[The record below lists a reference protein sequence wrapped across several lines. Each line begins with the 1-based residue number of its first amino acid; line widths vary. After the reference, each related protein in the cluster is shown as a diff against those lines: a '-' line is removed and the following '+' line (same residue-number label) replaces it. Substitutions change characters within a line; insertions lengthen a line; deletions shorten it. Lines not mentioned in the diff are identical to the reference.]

1 MSTLL
6 HEPLF
11 YIFFVYGMSFL
22 VMAYVVLHGI
32 RNATAI
38 TLVTTYYA
46 LALFGLMHGVTELV
60 DWVRFIVKTTGNGEI
75 AALKYASQVCL
86 IASFVVLLQFGVN
99 LLTYRSDKARVLRF
113 APGILF
119 VVYLVALSMAGVND
133 ILRAGLIARYS
144 FGFAGALLSAIAL
157 AWLAQSL
164 KDVLDTSVVN
174 GLTMTAFGFGAYAVF
189 GGLIIKPI
197 GGLPIQLFRAAC
209 AFVVAW
215 ASFYIL
221 GIFKATHGDE
231 PAELAQASAAGQS

>member
-1 MSTLL
+1 MSTIF

-11 YIFFVYGMSFL
+11 YIFFVYGASFL

-46 LALFGLMHGVTELV
+46 LALFGLTHGVTELV
-60 DWVRFIVKTTGNGEI
+60 DWVRFMVKTSGNGEI
-75 AALKYASQVCL
+75 AALKYTSQCCL
-86 IASFVVLLQFGVN
+86 IASFVILLQFGVN
-99 LLTYRSDKARVLRF
+99 LLTYRSDKARIFRF
-113 APGILF
+113 APVVLF
-119 VVYLVALSMAGVND
+119 VVYLVSLFVWKTDD
-133 ILRAGLIARYS
+133 ILTAGLIARHT
-144 FGFAGALLSAIAL
+144 FGFAGALLSGIAL
-157 AWLAQSL
+157 AWLAKSL

-174 GLTMTAFGFGAYAVF
+174 GLMVTAFGFCAYAVF
-189 GGLIIKPI
+189 GGLIVKPI

-221 GIFKATHGDE
+221 GIFKASHDE
-231 PAELAQASAAGQS
+231 QPAELAHASAAGE